1 MPCAWPAFL
10 LASPLH
16 VFPPPPFR
24 LKIIS
29 ASWDCTFS
37 ISLGFKK
44 VHFPKF
50 HPFSSGSSSPS
61 VHSSG
66 FMFLFSLFIS
76 RHSQLSVFP
85 SFFLSCFFFTINPW
99 PLHWWYF
106 ISVFFWSSVLHPIAR
121 CVFSPRSHVPFLSTF
136 LAARESIHAQVSS
149 RRSDLCTFFSPT
161 PLSTQT
167 LCLAAAAT
175 TANTS
180 WSQTV
185 KILGDSPKSHSRSY
199 QLPMLLPCR
208 QQTAPGGQNVIGDLW
223 ALWVC

>member
-1 MPCAWPAFL
+1 MTSVPPCLSAACL
-10 LASPLH
+10 S
-16 VFPPPPFR
+16 PPPLR

-37 ISLGFKK
+37 ISLGFKR
-44 VHFPKF
+44 FIF
-50 HPFSSGSSSPS
+50 LSSILS
-61 VHSSG
+61 VQEVRPLVYILVVSCFCSVC
-66 FMFLFSLFIS
+66 S
-76 RHSQLSVFP
+76 RYSQLSVFP

-99 PLHWWYF
+99 PIHWWYF

-185 KILGDSPKSHSRSY
+185 KILGDSPTSHSRSY

-208 QQTAPGGQNVIGDLW
+208 QQAAPGGQNVIGDLW
-223 ALWVC
+223 ALWVW